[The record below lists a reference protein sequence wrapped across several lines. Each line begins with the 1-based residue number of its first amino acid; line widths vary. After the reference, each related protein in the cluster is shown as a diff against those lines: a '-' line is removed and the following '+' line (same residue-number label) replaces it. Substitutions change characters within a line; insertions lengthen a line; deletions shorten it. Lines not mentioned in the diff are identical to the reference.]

1 MLTTENMR
9 QKCFYLAL
17 NWFFFA
23 HATKYTHK
31 CRHLR
36 NRSTN
41 DMSSSQMEL
50 RSFYDLTLLSPLSN
64 KLQEWEEWERIE
76 DTTNGRSKL
85 TRDSKTT

>member
-1 MLTTENMR
+1 
-9 QKCFYLAL
+9 
-17 NWFFFA
+17 
-23 HATKYTHK
+23 
-31 CRHLR
+31 
-36 NRSTN
+36 
-41 DMSSSQMEL
+41 MEL